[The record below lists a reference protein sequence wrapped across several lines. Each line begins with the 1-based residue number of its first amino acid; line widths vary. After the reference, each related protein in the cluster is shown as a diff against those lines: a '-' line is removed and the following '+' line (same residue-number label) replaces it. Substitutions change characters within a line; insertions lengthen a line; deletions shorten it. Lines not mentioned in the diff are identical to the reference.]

1 MIYGGEGSGSAWIG
15 GRDSENGLGD
25 VNEVLEEYGSN
36 GIKVA
41 NLDQGEEAVI
51 ALSVMLDGITGGNT
65 YQGVDGTIQFC
76 LFTQVMTQMHRKPLL
91 KRFGEK
97 IKSSR
102 RQSKEKKGLLCG
114 TAVLP
119 QTGLRQVIR
128 R

>member
-1 MIYGGEGSGSAWIG
+1 MGKIIGEGITFDDVLLVPAYSEVIPNQVDLVIHIRAWME
-15 GRDSENGLGD
+15 RFSLP
-25 VNEVLEEYGSN
+25 
-36 GIKVA
+36 
-41 NLDQGEEAVI
+41 
-51 ALSVMLDGITGGNT
+51 
-65 YQGVDGTIQFC
+65 
-76 LFTQVMTQMHRKPLL
+76 FTQVMTQMHRKPLL
-91 KRFGEK
+91 KRSGEK